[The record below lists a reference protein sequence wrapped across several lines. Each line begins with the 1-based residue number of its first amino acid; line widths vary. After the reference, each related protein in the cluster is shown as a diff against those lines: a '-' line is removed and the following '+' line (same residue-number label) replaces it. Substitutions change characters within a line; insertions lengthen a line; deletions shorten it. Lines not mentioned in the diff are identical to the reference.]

1 MIRTIVTALA
11 VLVAPACTTAAPAT
25 PETGQDAV
33 QVMVLGTYHFANPGQ
48 DVVNAEA
55 DDMLAPGRQA
65 ELEAL
70 TRQLAA
76 FHPTAIAVETTR
88 RTPDLIDPRYAAFTA
103 AELSENPNETI
114 QIGYRLAN
122 ELGIDRVYAIDDSD
136 GEIDYFPFDRVKA
149 FAERTGQS
157 ALIDTLIAGVQDDMK
172 ALEAA
177 QATKTVSQLLAM
189 LNDPS
194 ALREQHDRFYYGLLK
209 LSDTDDHAGAAL
221 NYGWYARNAVI
232 FSNLTEVARPGDRI
246 LVIYGAGHA
255 YWLRHFAEE
264 TPGFE
269 LVEPGPYLTGQA
281 VNGS

>member
-88 RTPDLIDPRYAAFTA
+88 PPPSFT
-103 AELSENPNETI
+103 
-114 QIGYRLAN
+114 
-122 ELGIDRVYAIDDSD
+122 
-136 GEIDYFPFDRVKA
+136 
-149 FAERTGQS
+149 
-157 ALIDTLIAGVQDDMK
+157 
-172 ALEAA
+172 
-177 QATKTVSQLLAM
+177 
-189 LNDPS
+189 
-194 ALREQHDRFYYGLLK
+194 
-209 LSDTDDHAGAAL
+209 
-221 NYGWYARNAVI
+221 
-232 FSNLTEVARPGDRI
+232 
-246 LVIYGAGHA
+246 
-255 YWLRHFAEE
+255 
-264 TPGFE
+264 
-269 LVEPGPYLTGQA
+269 
-281 VNGS
+281 